1 MLTNILTLT
10 SDLVGAAES
19 ALPPRPGH
27 PTARGDTP
35 VTTRPATAAQASAS
49 DDPSAKL
56 TKGQRTRAQLIVAAR
71 EVFAEQGYFTCRL
84 TDITDRVGCSTGTL
98 YTYFRNREDILAA
111 IIQEYQETVLH
122 APAPEEPDTDPVA
135 RIQRANRHYIDSYSR
150 NADLMAVMEQVAH
163 VDADIRKLREARSTA
178 FVKRNARSIARLQ
191 KDGAVDA
198 SLDAHLVSRALS
210 LMVSRLCYRVYVQ
223 DKDPA
228 YLTDEGREELSRT
241 LSVLWT
247 NALGLTPAR

>member
-1 MLTNILTLT
+1 MTDTPAT
-10 SDLVGAAES
+10 SEA
-19 ALPPRPGH
+19 PRP
-27 PTARGDTP
+27 D
-35 VTTRPATAAQASAS
+35 AQ
-49 DDPSAKL
+49 PAKL
-56 TKGQRTRAQLIVAAR
+56 TKGQRTRAQLIDAAR
-71 EVFAEQGYFTCRL
+71 QVFAEKGYFNCRL
-84 TDITDRVGCSTGTL
+84 TDVTDRVGCSTGTL

-122 APAPEEPDTDPVA
+122 EPPVADSGDDPVA
-135 RIQRANRHYIDSYSR
+135 RIQRANRHYVDSYSR

-163 VDADIRKLREARSTA
+163 VDEHIRSLREARSTA
-178 FVKRNARSIARLQ
+178 FVKRNARSITRLQ